1 MKSDPT
7 SQKNQSL
14 KKFEARLKDLQDARA
29 KLVSSSGTMSAKE
42 KERRLRV
49 IDAKLNLL
57 KTTIKGNGINFESI
71 IETLNGQDNKQFNFH
86 N

>member
-1 MKSDPT
+1 MKPDPT
-7 SQKNQSL
+7 SKKDQSL

-29 KLVSSSGTMSAKE
+29 RLVSSSGTMSAKE

>member
-1 MKSDPT
+1 MKTDPT
-7 SQKNQSL
+7 SKKNQSL
-14 KKFEARLKDLQDARA
+14 KNFETKLKDLQDKRA